1 MLTDID
7 QSLKKI
13 EKTEYYQRLLAAIL
27 VLLLAGF
34 IVSMFFFSDI
44 RNLYSAEMSR
54 STLDVL
60 ILGLLLLSF
69 LFVSY
74 LAVKDRSLR
83 ELRNIL
89 IKEKTAQAVLENQKE
104 KLEALLEV
112 GALLNSKVER
122 QKVFDTICACI
133 DKRLKGDQS
142 SLMLYYPQTGKLQCV
157 SCFGEGKE
165 LLLGHEVKWGESVAG
180 WMAQHRV
187 PLLLSKDISQ
197 HNFKNFTPKSR
208 NITSAICVP
217 LELGGEIKGVLNL
230 NLIDRPDR

>member
-7 QSLKKI
+7 KSLKKI

-112 GALLNSKVER
+112 GALLNSKVE
-122 QKVFDTICACI
+122 
-133 DKRLKGDQS
+133 
-142 SLMLYYPQTGKLQCV
+142 
-157 SCFGEGKE
+157 
-165 LLLGHEVKWGESVAG
+165 
-180 WMAQHRV
+180 
-187 PLLLSKDISQ
+187 
-197 HNFKNFTPKSR
+197 
-208 NITSAICVP
+208 
-217 LELGGEIKGVLNL
+217 
-230 NLIDRPDR
+230 